1 MNNSVLDNIINFLS
15 SNNEDLSIPMCPIS
29 KIDVIMKSL
38 GFIDN
43 KDYETNGWQCD
54 FWKTYVKEDLEIEFS
69 GSLYYGEFKLRKLW
83 H

>member
-15 SNNEDLSIPMCPIS
+15 SNNEDLIIPMCPVS
-29 KIDVIMKSL
+29 EIDNIMKGL
-38 GFIDN
+38 DF
-43 KDYETNGWQCD
+43 KDKKIPKLTDGSVI

-69 GSLYYGEFKLRKLW
+69 GSLYCGEFKLRKLW